1 MFKKFNSRKM
11 STFDHCNHTAVEIN
25 AVVFL
30 EELECY
36 LQLTC
41 FAAFAF
47 LVA

>member
-11 STFDHCNHTAVEIN
+11 RTFDQCNHSAVEIN

-30 EELECY
+30 EELEC